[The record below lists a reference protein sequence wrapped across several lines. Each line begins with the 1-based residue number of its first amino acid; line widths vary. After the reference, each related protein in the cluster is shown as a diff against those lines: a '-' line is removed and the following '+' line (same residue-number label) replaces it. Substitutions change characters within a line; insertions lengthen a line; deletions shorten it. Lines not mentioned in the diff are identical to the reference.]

1 MAAIVLCTLNAKW
14 IHASFGLRC
23 LRANLG
29 ALRDESV
36 LVEGVI
42 AERPLDVAER
52 ILAHAPRVVGIG
64 VYVWNVHESE
74 QLVAA
79 LARIAPEVVVVLGG
93 PEVSHASD
101 EPRIVK
107 LADYVVRG
115 EGEVA
120 FAQLCERLLAGER
133 PGERRLEGGLPE
145 LSSLASPY
153 AEYDARDVAHRIVYV
168 EASRG
173 CPYECEFCLSALDT
187 KVRAFPLAR
196 FLAEMEQLLERG
208 VTHFKF
214 VDRTFNLSI
223 PTGVAILEFFLARVR
238 PGMLLH
244 FELIPDRLPDALR
257 NLLARF
263 PAGAV
268 QLEVGI
274 QTFDEATAKRISR
287 RQDNAKAEA
296 NLRWLRDSTGVHL
309 HTDLIAGL
317 PGEDLSSFA
326 SGFDRLHAL
335 APHEIQVGILKRL
348 RGAPIA
354 RHDGEF
360 AMRYAEH
367 PPYEVLATGA
377 IPFADMQRLR
387 RFARVW
393 DLVGNSGNFSA
404 SAPLLWE
411 SASPFERV
419 LGFSDALFARCGA
432 VHSIGLD
439 RLARELFEHLLAL
452 GVERPRAGA
461 ALFAD
466 FQRTRPD
473 QWPTFLAEF
482 SGGAPRRKRAK
493 ELHRAAVRQE
503 RRRAPRED
511 TAAPPQP

>member
-1 MAAIVLCTLNAKW
+1 MAAIVLSTLNAKW

-42 AERPLDVAER
+42 ADRPLDVAER

-64 VYVWNVHESE
+64 VYVWNALESE

-79 LARIAPEVVVVLGG
+79 LKRIAPDVVVVLGG
-93 PEVSHASD
+93 PEVSH
-101 EPRIVK
+101 ETEEQRIGE

-115 EGEVA
+115 EGELA
-120 FAQLCERLLAGER
+120 FAQLCERLVAGER
-133 PGERRLEGGLPE
+133 PRERLLDGGLPD
-145 LSSLASPY
+145 LASLAPPY
-153 AEYDARDVAHRIVYV
+153 PEYDARDVAHRIVYV

-187 KVRAFPLAR
+187 KVRAFPLAS

-223 PTGVAILEFFLARVR
+223 PTSAAILEFFLERAR
-238 PGMLLH
+238 PGLLLH

-263 PAGAV
+263 PAGMV

-274 QTFDEATAKRISR
+274 QSFDEATTKRISR

-309 HTDLIAGL
+309 HTDLIVGL
-317 PGEDLSSFA
+317 PGEDMASFA
-326 SGFDRLHAL
+326 RGFDRLLEL

-354 RHDGEF
+354 RHDAEF

-367 PPYEVLATGA
+367 PPYEVLATGVLS
-377 IPFADMQRLR
+377 FADLQRLR

-411 SASPFERV
+411 SASAFERV
-419 LGFSDALFARCGA
+419 LGFSEALFARCGA

-439 RLARELFEHLLAL
+439 RLARELFEHLLTL
-452 GVERPRAGA
+452 GVDRARAGA

-473 QWPTFLAEF
+473 QWPVFLAEF

-493 ELHRAAVRQE
+493 ELHKAAVRQE
-503 RRRAPRED
+503 RRRS
-511 TAAPPQP
+511 AADDGSPP